1 MRKSL
6 GVLCVLLGAACILAS
21 LAFVA
26 YNRLEE
32 KSAGNASLE
41 LLQDVQEEI
50 NAFSV
55 EESLRQRIPV
65 PRYLYYGKEI
75 WEEAIT
81 ALLCGENLLLVGP
94 KATGK
99 NVLAENL
106 AAVFGRP
113 SWDVSFYIN
122 TDAATLLGTDTF
134 ADGNVT
140 LRKGPI
146 YQCAEKGGFGILDEI
161 NMAKNE
167 SLAVLHATL
176 DFRRAIDMP
185 GYDRIRLHK
194 ATRFIATMNYG
205 YAGTRELNEALASR
219 FVVIDMPPITM
230 EDLIKLL
237 CREYPALR
245 PAYAEQFASLFQD
258 IQKKCDG
265 GELSTK
271 PLDLRGLVAAVRLI
285 QTGLEGNRALELG
298 LVNKSFD
305 DFEKQL
311 VTDVIRTRLPE
322 TLTYED
328 VFA

>member
-1 MRKSL
+1 ML
-6 GVLCVLLGAACILAS
+6 D
-21 LAFVA
+21 F
-26 YNRLEE
+26 
-32 KSAGNASLE
+32 
-41 LLQDVQEEI
+41 
-50 NAFSV
+50 
-55 EESLRQRIPV
+55 LRQEGVSPKIITEVAHFRTQWPAEDALRRRVPV
-65 PRYLYYGKEI
+65 PRYRYYGKDV
-75 WEEAIT
+75 WEAAIT

-99 NVLAENL
+99 NVLAETL
-106 AAVFGRP
+106 AAPIGRP
-113 SWDVSFYIN
+113 RWDVSLYIN

-134 ADGNVT
+134 ADGAVT

-185 GYDRIRLHK
+185 GYDRIQLHD

-219 FVVIDMPPITM
+219 FVVIDMPAITT
-230 EDLIKLL
+230 EGLIKLL
-237 CREYPALR
+237 CREYPDLR
-245 PAYAEQFASLFQD
+245 PAYAEQFAGLFQD

-271 PLDLRGLVAAVRLI
+271 PLDLRGLVAAVRLMK
-285 QTGLEGNRALELG
+285 TGLEGNRALELG

-311 VTDVIRTRLPE
+311 VKDVIRTRLPDN
-322 TLTYED
+322 LTCED

>member
-1 MRKSL
+1 MEE
-6 GVLCVLLGAACILAS
+6 LLS
-21 LAFVA
+21 F
-26 YNRLEE
+26 LEE
-32 KSAGNASLE
+32 EGVSQHLLE
-41 LLQDVQEEI
+41 DLARWRAANPVSEAL
-50 NAFSV
+50 NG
-55 EESLRQRIPV
+55 RIPR
-65 PRYLYYGKEI
+65 PRYFYYGREV

-81 ALLCGENLLLVGP
+81 ALLCGENLLLTGP

-134 ADGNVT
+134 SNGAVS

-146 YQCAEKGGFGILDEI
+146 LQCAEQGGFGVLDEI

-185 GYDRIRLHK
+185 GYDRIPLSE

-219 FVVIDMPPITM
+219 FVVIDMPAISA
-230 EDLIKLL
+230 EGLVKLL
-237 CREYPALR
+237 RREFPALKT
-245 PAYAEQFASLFQD
+245 AYADQFAGLFQEL
-258 IQKKCDG
+258 QRKCDG

-271 PLDLRGLVAAVRLI
+271 PLDLRGLIAAVRLI
-285 QTGLEGNRALELG
+285 RAGLEGNRALELG

-305 DFEKQL
+305 SFERQL
-311 VTDVIRTRLPE
+311 VIDVIRTRLPE
-322 TLTYED
+322 RFTGGD
-328 VFA
+328 VFD

>member
-1 MRKSL
+1 MLEFLKNE
-6 GVLCVLLGAACILAS
+6 GVSPKIIAEVEKFRAA
-21 LAFVA
+21 
-26 YNRLEE
+26 YP
-32 KSAGNASLE
+32 AG
-41 LLQDVQEEI
+41 DTMHY
-50 NAFSV
+50 
-55 EESLRQRIPV
+55 RIPV
-65 PRYLYYGKEI
+65 PRYLYYGKVI

-134 ADGNVT
+134 ADGAVT

-185 GYDRIRLHK
+185 GYDRIRLHD

-219 FVVIDMPPITM
+219 FVVIDMPPITT

-237 CREYPALR
+237 RREYPTLR

-271 PLDLRGLVAAVRLI
+271 PLDLRGLVAAVRLM

-311 VTDVIRTRLPE
+311 VTDVIRTRLPDM
-322 TLTYED
+322 LASED

>member
-1 MRKSL
+1 MLDFLRSE
-6 GVLCVLLGAACILAS
+6 GVSPQIIKEIEAFRAKFPADGA
-21 LAFVA
+21 
-26 YNRLEE
+26 
-32 KSAGNASLE
+32 
-41 LLQDVQEEI
+41 
-50 NAFSV
+50 
-55 EESLRQRIPV
+55 LRRRIPE
-65 PRYLYYGKEI
+65 PRYLYYGKDI
-75 WEEAIT
+75 WEEAAT
-81 ALLCGENLLLVGP
+81 ALLCGENVLLVGP

-106 AAVFGRP
+106 AAVFARP

-134 ADGNVT
+134 ADGAVS

-146 YQCAEKGGFGILDEI
+146 YRCAEEGGFGILDEI

-176 DFRRAIDMP
+176 DFRRSIDMP
-185 GYDRIRLHK
+185 GYDRIALHD
-194 ATRFIATMNYG
+194 AARFIATMNYG

-219 FVVIDMPPITM
+219 FVVIDMPAITA
-230 EDLIKLL
+230 EGLVKLL
-237 CREYPALR
+237 TREFPDLR
-245 PAYAEQFASLFQD
+245 PAYADQLAGLFQD
-258 IQKKCDG
+258 IQRKCDG

-271 PLDLRGLVAAVRLI
+271 PLDLRGLLASVRLMHA
-285 QTGLEGNRALELG
+285 GLEGNRALELG

-305 DFEKQL
+305 SFERQL

-322 TLTYED
+322 EIRFAD